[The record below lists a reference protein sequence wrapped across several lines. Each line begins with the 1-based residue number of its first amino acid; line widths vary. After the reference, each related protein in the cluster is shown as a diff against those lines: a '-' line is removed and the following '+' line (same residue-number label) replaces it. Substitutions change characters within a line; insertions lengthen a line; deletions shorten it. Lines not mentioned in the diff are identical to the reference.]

1 MLTYEALIQEAKL
14 RGMPAAKMRGILRE
28 YLQVLVLK
36 ELYNTDSGRK
46 LMFTGGT
53 YLRLIHRLK
62 RFSED
67 LDFNAKDIKERE
79 FEALTAKVKV
89 QLRKRGIESLLKFS
103 HWGNIYAADIIFPS
117 IEKAYNITSN
127 YSKKEGII
135 IKLETNRPKWQIKEE
150 PELISGFGEMYPCVC
165 SEKGVL
171 FADKIDALGKK
182 LKGRHLYDIIFML
195 TKRYPINKKAL
206 LRLGI
211 KSGPLETI
219 IAKVNN
225 IPKAELQRQA
235 EALRPFLFDES
246 EAGLIAN
253 AHLLIPKLI
262 KTYQES

>member
-1 MLTYEALIQEAKL
+1 MLIYEALIQEAKL
-14 RGMPAAKMRGILRE
+14 RGMPATKMRGILRE
-28 YLQVLVLK
+28 YLQILVLK
-36 ELYNTDSGRK
+36 ELYATDDGRK

-53 YLRLIHRLK
+53 YLRLTQKLK

-67 LDFNAKDIKERE
+67 LDFNAKNIKKRE
-79 FEALTAKVKV
+79 FEALAAKVKG
-89 QLRKRGIESLLKFS
+89 QLRKRGVESLLKFK

-135 IKLETNRPKWQIKEE
+135 IKLETNRPKWRIKEE
-150 PELISGFGEMYPCVC
+150 SELISGFGEMYPCVC
-165 SEKGVL
+165 SEKGAL

-195 TKRYPINKKAL
+195 TKRYPINKKVL

-211 KSGPLETI
+211 KSDPLETI
-219 IAKVNN
+219 IAKVNS
-225 IPKAELQRQA
+225 IPRLELQRQA

-246 EAGLIAN
+246 EAGLIAD
-253 AHLLIPKLI
+253 AHQVIPKLI
-262 KTYQES
+262 EIYKES